1 MNFCE
6 IFKNTL
12 LRNTFWRIL
21 LFDGQIFHQ
30 LNSKKTAEKR
40 KLEIAGKKQQNTQK
54 RKLKHFLLQVF
65 MSFYNSKI
73 EELRKAVREAVSI

>member
-1 MNFCE
+1 MDKYFTNE
-6 IFKNTL
+6 IVKKPLKKENWKL
-12 LRNTFWRIL
+12 LV
-21 LFDGQIFHQ
+21 
-30 LNSKKTAEKR
+30 
-40 KLEIAGKKQQNTQK
+40 KKQQNTQK

>member
-40 KLEIAGKKQQNTQK
+40 KLETAGKKTT
-54 RKLKHFLLQVF
+54 KHAE
-65 MSFYNSKI
+65 K
-73 EELRKAVREAVSI
+73 KT